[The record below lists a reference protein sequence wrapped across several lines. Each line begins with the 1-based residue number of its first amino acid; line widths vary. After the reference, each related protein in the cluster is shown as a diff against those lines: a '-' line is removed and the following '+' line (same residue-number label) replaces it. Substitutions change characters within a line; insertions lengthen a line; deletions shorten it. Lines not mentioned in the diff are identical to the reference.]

1 MKKDGIEKYCKYCE
15 NASTLSDGD
24 VMLCGRFGIVKAS
37 HKCRRFRYD
46 PMKRIPRRIEEEPK
60 LEFVDVDGESK
71 ETADDVDEERKA
83 QVDEAEAAIREE
95 LANPT

>member
-1 MKKDGIEKYCKYCE
+1 
-15 NASTLSDGD
+15 
-24 VMLCGRFGIVKAS
+24 
-37 HKCRRFRYD
+37 
-46 PMKRIPRRIEEEPK
+46 MKRMPRRIEEEPE

-71 ETADDVDEERKA
+71 ETADGVDEERKA